1 MEIER
6 ILDTNNARLNPYP
19 IQYKDLWD
27 FLNKQRACV
36 WFVEE
41 IDLGKDKFE
50 LLTDNEKVFIKMIL
64 AFFSQFDGIVNLNIT
79 EHLLDKIQII
89 EAQHNYRWQMAME
102 DIHSD
107 MYGLLI
113 ESYIKND
120 EEKETLRNAISHF
133 DVLNEL
139 KLWGEK
145 WLAENNFGIALL
157 VNAFIEGIFFSA
169 PFCLIF
175 YVAQDN
181 KLPGLCKS
189 NEFISRDEGMHTD
202 FAVMIYNKLEKKLK
216 KEKVYEILRE
226 MLIINEKFI
235 LQTLPCKLIG
245 MSSEKMNQYVKFI
258 SDRLLVKLGY
268 PKLFNIS
275 DNPLPFMDRI
285 GLEGKNNFFES
296 RTTEY
301 QKSNNFKEKLDILE
315 NF

>member
-1 MEIER
+1 MNIEK
-6 ILDTNNARLNPYP
+6 ILDKRNARLNPYP
-19 IQYKDLWD
+19 IEYQDLWD

-41 IDLGKDKFE
+41 IDLSKDNFE
-50 LLTDNEKVFIKMIL
+50 KLSENEKTFIKMIL

-79 EHLLDKIQII
+79 EHLLEKIQII

-113 ESYIKND
+113 ESYIKDD
-120 EEKETLRNAISHF
+120 EEKNKLRNAINNFH
-133 DVLNEL
+133 VLNEL

-145 WLAENNFGIALL
+145 WLSKNNFAISLL
-157 VNAFIEGIFFSA
+157 VNMFIEGIFFSA

-175 YVAQDN
+175 YISQDN

-202 FAVMIYNKLEKKLK
+202 FAVMIYNKLENKLK
-216 KEKVYEILRE
+216 KEEVIEILNE

-245 MSSEKMNQYVKFI
+245 MSSTKMIQYVKFI
-258 SDRLLVKLGY
+258 SDRLLFKMGY
-268 PKLFNIS
+268 SKIFNINE
-275 DNPLPFMDRI
+275 NPILFMDRI

-301 QKSNNFKEKLDILE
+301 QKSNNLKKKLDILE

>member
-1 MEIER
+1 MNIEK
-6 ILDTNNARLNPYP
+6 ILDNNNLRLNPYP
-19 IQYKDLWD
+19 IEYPDLWD
-27 FLNKQRACV
+27 FLNKQRACI

-41 IDLGKDKFE
+41 VDLSKDNFE
-50 LLTDNEKVFIKMIL
+50 DLAENEKTFIKMIL

-79 EHLLDKIQII
+79 EHLLEKIKII

-120 EEKETLRNAISHF
+120 EEKNKLRNAISNF
-133 DVLNEL
+133 YVLNEL

-145 WLAENNFGIALL
+145 WLQKNNFTIALL
-157 VNAFIEGIFFSA
+157 VNMFIEGIFFSA

-175 YVAQDN
+175 YIAQDN

-189 NEFISRDEGMHTD
+189 NEFISRDEGMHTE
-202 FAVMIYNKLEKKLK
+202 FAIMIYNKLENRLK
-216 KEKVYEILRE
+216 KEEIYEILDE

-245 MSSEKMNQYVKFI
+245 MSSTKMIEYVKYI
-258 SDRLLVKLGY
+258 SDRLLYKLNY
-268 PKLFNIS
+268 PKKFNIME
-275 DNPLPFMDRI
+275 NPIPFMDRI

-301 QKSNNFKEKLDILE
+301 QKSNNYKKKLNILE
-315 NF
+315 SF

>member
-1 MEIER
+1 MSIEKL
-6 ILDTNNARLNPYP
+6 LDIKNTRLNPYP
-19 IQYKDLWD
+19 IQYQDLWN

-41 IDLGKDKFE
+41 IDLSKDNFNSLAE
-50 LLTDNEKVFIKMIL
+50 NEKTFIKMIL

-79 EHLLDKIQII
+79 EHLLEKIQII

-113 ESYIKND
+113 ESYIKD
-120 EEKETLRNAISHF
+120 DKEKDKLRNAISNF
-133 DVLNEL
+133 SVLNEL
-139 KLWGEK
+139 KVWGEK
-145 WLAENNFGIALL
+145 WLSKDNFAMSLL
-157 VNAFIEGIFFSA
+157 VNMFIEGIFFSA

-175 YVAQDN
+175 YIAQDN

-189 NEFISRDEGMHTD
+189 NEFISRDEGMHTE
-202 FAVMIYNKLEKKLK
+202 FAIMLYNKLEEKLK
-216 KEKVYEILRE
+216 KEEIYQILDE
-226 MLIINEKFI
+226 MLVINEKFI

-245 MSSEKMNQYVKFI
+245 MSSEKMTQYVKYI
-258 SDRLLVKLGY
+258 SDRLLFKLNY
-268 PKLFNIS
+268 PKKFNITE
-275 DNPLPFMDRI
+275 NPLPFMDRI

-301 QKSNNFKEKLDILE
+301 QKCVSLKKKLDILDS
-315 NF
+315 F

>member
-1 MEIER
+1 MLSEY
-6 ILDTNNARLNPYP
+6 ILEESNSRLNPYP
-19 IQYKDLWD
+19 IQYTDLWN

-41 IDLGKDKFE
+41 VDLSKDKFE
-50 LLTDNEKVFIKMIL
+50 QLNENEKVFIKMIL

-113 ESYIKND
+113 ESYIKD
-120 EEKETLRNAISHF
+120 DIEKDKLRNAINNF
-133 DVLNEL
+133 DVLLEL

-145 WLAENNFGIALL
+145 WLNRNNFGIALL

-175 YVAQDN
+175 YVSQDN

-202 FAVMIYNKLEKKLK
+202 FAVMVYNKLQNKIK
-216 KEKVYEILRE
+216 KEEVYTILKE

-245 MSSEKMNQYVKFI
+245 MSSEKMIHYVHFI
-258 SDRLLVKLGY
+258 TDRLLVKLGY
-268 PKLFNIS
+268 PKLFHIQENPIS
-275 DNPLPFMDRI
+275 FMDRI

-301 QKSNNFKEKLDILE
+301 QKANTYKQNLNILE

>member
-1 MEIER
+1 MNIEYL
-6 ILDTNNARLNPYP
+6 LDDNNARLNPYP
-19 IQYKDLWD
+19 IQHPDLWN
-27 FLNKQRACV
+27 FLKKQRACV

-41 IDLGKDKFE
+41 IDLGNDRFDKLNE
-50 LLTDNEKVFIKMIL
+50 NEKTFIKMIL
-64 AFFSQFDGIVNLNIT
+64 AFFSQFDGIVNLNIN
-79 EHLLDKIQII
+79 EHLLDKIKII

-113 ESYIKND
+113 EAYIKDN
-120 EEKETLRNAISHF
+120 EEKEKLRNAISNF

-145 WLAENNFGIALL
+145 WLSKNSFAIALL

-175 YVAQDN
+175 FIAQDN

-189 NEFISRDEGMHTD
+189 NEFISRDEGMHTE
-202 FAVMIYNKLEKKLK
+202 FSTMIYKKLENKLD
-216 KEKVYEILRE
+216 KEEVYEILRE

-235 LQTLPCKLIG
+235 FQTLPCKLIG
-245 MSSEKMNQYVKFI
+245 MSSEKMIQYVKFI
-258 SDRLLVKLGY
+258 SDRLIQNLGY
-268 PKLFNIS
+268 PKMFNIQE
-275 DNPLPFMDRI
+275 NPLPFMDRI

-301 QKSNNFKEKLDILE
+301 QKSNSFKKKLDILE
-315 NF
+315 SF